1 MRTVSGVIGALALV
15 ALAGCGAPD
24 DVAVE
29 VVDFDESPVLTD
41 ESVDDG
47 GLPEQ
52 CDAGDYRGFIG
63 QNIATVTVP
72 TGPMLRAY
80 GETDIITQDYLPQ
93 RTNVIYSAEG
103 TILRVTCG

>member
-1 MRTVSGVIGALALV
+1 MRTVSGFFGAMALV
-15 ALAGCGAPD
+15 VLAGCDAPD

-29 VVDFDESPVLTD
+29 VVDFDEPAVLT
-41 ESVDDG
+41 EEAANA
-47 GLPEQ
+47 GLPEE
-52 CDAGDYRGFIG
+52 CDAAEYRGFIG
-63 QNIATVTVP
+63 QNIAAVTVP

-93 RTNVIYSAEG
+93 RTNIVYNAEG